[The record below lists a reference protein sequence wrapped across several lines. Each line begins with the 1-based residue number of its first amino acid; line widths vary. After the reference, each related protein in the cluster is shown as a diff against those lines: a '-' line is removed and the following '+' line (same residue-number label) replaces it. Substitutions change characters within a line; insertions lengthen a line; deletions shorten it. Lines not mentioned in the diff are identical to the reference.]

1 MVASIVTFDE
11 VTFRL
16 VPVNQRIWAKRGSKP
31 RLPFWFSNQKA
42 NLFGALIDGRKM
54 YFEWFEKLNA
64 TYFIEFMT
72 RFVSTLDK
80 NKKYV
85 FILDNAPA
93 HKAKKSLEFLKTLK
107 EQNIFVEFLP
117 TYSPQLNCIETCWK
131 IIRHDVT
138 SSNFFKTIND
148 LKKGVE
154 KYLQT
159 NKFMLKPSN
168 YLSR

>member
-1 MVASIVTFDE
+1 MDASIVTFDE

-16 VPVNQRIWAKRGSKP
+16 VPVKQRIWAIKGSKP

-42 NLFGALIDGRKM
+42 NLFGALINGQKM

-72 RFVSTLDK
+72 RFISTLHN

-93 HKAKKSLEFLKTLK
+93 HKAKKSLAFLKTLK
-107 EQNIFVEFLP
+107 EKNIFVEFLP
-117 TYSPQLNCIETCWK
+117 SYSPQLNCIETVWK
-131 IIRHDVT
+131 ITRHDVT

-148 LKKGVE
+148 LKIGVE
-154 KYLQT
+154 VFLRT
-159 NKFMLKPSN
+159 NIFMLNPSK